1 LKFTR
6 LRISGFKSFVEP
18 TELYIEPGLTAIVGP
33 NGCGKSNLFDA
44 LRWVMGESRPTSV
57 RGSEM
62 DDVIFAGSAGRPPR
76 NVAEVTLAVDNSDRT
91 ANPPYQDFDTLEISR
106 RIERE
111 AGSVYRI
118 NGRDVR
124 QRDVQIF
131 FADASSGAAST
142 AFVRQGQIGLLISQK
157 PLARRAILEEAAGIS
172 GLHQRRHEAELRLK
186 AAETNLSRLDDV
198 IKEVEG
204 QLQSLKRQARQASR
218 YRNLSGHIRRAEALA
233 HYLRW
238 TAAELR
244 AHTAKEALEAATSVV
259 SACTEQAAH
268 ASTAQAE
275 TSEALPPLRQVEAE
289 RAAAL
294 HRLIQQREALDAEEN
309 RARELAQSLRQ
320 RISQSAQDLDRE
332 NSLKGDAETAMS
344 GLTGEAEALE
354 AAQERAGQDI
364 LDAEARAA
372 EMNAALAEAER
383 VLEKLTAELA
393 ERNAR
398 QASLE
403 HSRRLSAELVET
415 STLQLS
421 EAEARHGTA
430 LETAAAAPDVWAAEA
445 AAEEAR
451 RVADLAASVSEQ
463 ARATFAGL
471 DAAERD
477 ARTALETAERE
488 GRASLD
494 VVEREARLLLEATE
508 REARAVLDD
517 AEREVQRLSAEAS
530 ALSMVLSPEGQ
541 SLWPPLVDAV
551 TVQPGYEGA
560 LAACL
565 GDELQSPLD
574 EAAPRHW
581 RDLGEFEEFVSLPQG
596 VKPLAEFVSGPHAM
610 ARRLAMTGVVFPD
623 QGAALQSS
631 LKPGQRL
638 VSPRGDLWRW
648 DGYRASADA
657 PSAAAV
663 RLEQRNRLTELEGQ
677 IAGAREI
684 RGQQSDAY
692 QAAKTAAEEKYQA
705 TKSAA
710 EDAYRAAKTIAEESY
725 EAAMTAAEEARQVLR
740 TSEQEE
746 RRLSQAVMAAQEA
759 ATRAARQAA
768 ERASQLAS
776 LEAEIRRLQQSRDTA
791 AEAEQTAAQS
801 LAELGDG
808 VALAQGVASSRELAI
823 EARSTAAEARSALDN
838 LRREGEA
845 RGRRL
850 AAIADENAKWAAR
863 CDAALAQIAELERRQ
878 SQLSIELVDAEAA
891 PQAIA
896 EKRGALLDAIGTAEI
911 ARKEAG
917 DIRAEA
923 ESRLAEA
930 DKAAKAADHALS
942 AAREERA
949 RAEALLEGA
958 QARLNELRDRIRDEL
973 EIAPDELAER
983 AEIKEDEELP
993 PLEVAEKKVEK
1004 LKQEREQLGGVNLRA
1019 EEEAAEQEQRL
1030 TKLTADRD
1038 DLIGAIERLR
1048 RGIQNLNR
1056 EGRERLLQSFD
1067 KVNENFQSLFA
1078 KLFEGGEAK
1087 LTFTESDDP
1096 LEAGLEIYARPPG
1109 KRLQSL
1115 ALLSGGEQALTAM
1128 SLIFAVFLVNPAPV
1142 CVLDEVDAPLDDA
1155 NVERFCNLLD
1165 EMTRITDTRFL
1176 VITHH
1181 ALTMSRMHRLFG
1193 VTMAERGVSQLV
1205 SVSLAEAERVAA
1217 E

>member
-62 DDVIFAGSAGRPPR
+62 DDVIFAGTAGRPPR
-76 NVAEVTLAVDNSDRT
+76 NVAEVSLAVDNADRS
-91 ANPPYQDFDTLEISR
+91 ANPPYQDFETIDISR

-142 AFVRQGQIGLLISQK
+142 AFVRQGQIGQLISQK

-198 IKEVEG
+198 IKEVEA
-204 QLQSLKRQARQASR
+204 QVQSLKRQARQASR

-244 AHTAKEALEAATSVV
+244 ARSAQEALEAATLVV
-259 SACTEQAAH
+259 TACTEQAAI
-268 ASTAQAE
+268 ASTAQAQAA
-275 TSEALPPLRQVEAE
+275 EALPPLRQTEAE

-294 HRLIQQREALDAEEN
+294 HRLVQERQTLDAEEN

-320 RISQSAQDLDRE
+320 RIAQTEQDAQRE
-332 NSLKGDAETAMS
+332 RSLEH
-344 GLTGEAEALE
+344 
-354 AAQERAGQDI
+354 
-364 LDAEARAA
+364 DAEA
-372 EMNAALAEAER
+372 ALADLSAEASELESAQKSAAQDVFDAQTRVAELNAVLVEAER
-383 VLEKLTAELA
+383 VLDRLTGELA

-403 HSRRLSAELVET
+403 HARRMSGELAET
-415 STLQLS
+415 STQQLTQ
-421 EAEARHGTA
+421 AQARHGTA
-430 LETAAAAPDVWAAEA
+430 LESAAAAPDVWAAEE

-451 RVADLAASVSEQ
+451 GIAQAASDRAQSARERLREAEITESAARVA
-463 ARATFAGL
+463 
-471 DAAERD
+471 
-477 ARTALETAERE
+477 
-488 GRASLD
+488 
-494 VVEREARLLLEATE
+494 LEATE
-508 REARAVLDD
+508 RD
-517 AEREVQRLSAEAS
+517 VQRLAAEAD
-530 ALSMVLSPEGQ
+530 ALGDLLSPEGAN
-541 SLWPPLVDAV
+541 LWPPLVDAV

-560 LAACL
+560 LAAAL

-581 RDLGEFEEFVSLPQG
+581 RDLGPFDVDAPLPEGVRPLSEFVKAPAAL
-596 VKPLAEFVSGPHAM
+596 
-610 ARRLAMTGVVFPD
+610 ARRLGMTGVVFPD
-623 QGAALQSS
+623 QGAALQSG

-663 RLEQRNRLTELEGQ
+663 RLAQRNRLAELEGQ
-677 IAGAREI
+677 IA
-684 RGQQSDAY
+684 Q
-692 QAAKTAAEEKYQA
+692 AKTIRTETFAAYFA
-705 TKSAA
+705 AKSAA
-710 EDAYRAAKTIAEESY
+710 EAMREDARAKEH
-725 EAAMTAAEEARQVLR
+725 
-740 TSEQEE
+740 EE
-746 RRLSQAVMAAQEA
+746 RQREHAILIAQEA
-759 ATRAARQAA
+759 ATKAARAAA

-776 LEAEIRRLQQSRDTA
+776 LEAEIRRLEQARDTA
-791 AEAEQTAAQS
+791 VEAERAAAQS
-801 LAELGDG
+801 LADLGDG
-808 VALAQGVASSRELAI
+808 MALAQSVANAREA
-823 EARSTAAEARSALDN
+823 AAEARMAASEGRSALES
-838 LRREGEA
+838 LRRDGETRAHRLQVVGDERGKWEA
-845 RGRRL
+845 RR
-850 AAIADENAKWAAR
+850 
-863 CDAALAQIAELERRQ
+863 DAATAQIAELERRQ
-878 SQLSIELVDAEAA
+878 GELAVALVDAEAA
-891 PQAIA
+891 PRAIA
-896 EKRGALLDAIGTAEI
+896 EKRNTLLGAIGMAEA

-917 DIRAEA
+917 DARAEA
-923 ESRLAEA
+923 ENRVAEA
-930 DKAAKAADHALS
+930 DRVAKVAEQALS
-942 AAREERA
+942 AAREDRA
-949 RAEALLEGA
+949 REQALLEGA
-958 QARLNELRDRIRDEL
+958 EARLSELRDRIRDEL
-973 EIAPDELAER
+973 EITPDELADR
-983 AEIKEDEELP
+983 AEIEEGDELP
-993 PLEVAEKKVEK
+993 PLEMAEKKVEK

-1019 EEEAAEQEQRL
+1019 EEESAEQEQRL
-1030 TKLTADRD
+1030 AKLTADRD
-1038 DLIGAIERLR
+1038 DLVGAIERLR

-1067 KVNENFQSLFA
+1067 KVNENFQSLFS

-1087 LTFTESDDP
+1087 LTFTESEDP

-1165 EMTRITDTRFL
+1165 EMTRITETRFL

-1205 SVSLAEAERVAA
+1205 SVTLAEAERVAA